1 MTNVRTVKMQS
12 EFRSRPRKVKTAVID
27 VCRYN
32 LVKCI
37 KCDVPCSEGYG
48 PSNLV
53 SNNFTKKNKGF
64 LAERFIKPPVTLT
77 LDFKSEIEIE
87 YVAITCSVGAQ
98 KSKGLEL
105 FSQSI
110 SKGCYYESVASGVL
124 PDDKI
129 GFVFHRFNLN
139 VKDKFGEKYSFRTF
153 RSSRFLSL
161 VNNMKIKIFC
171 TSGVSI
177 PALGKIEIWGTP
189 LKSVPLTHDGNLS
202 TQPQTVTSFKRP
214 EELPLTAIPCKSYE
228 PKSTKPSHL
237 LSVIKR
243 AELDESFTIPDDF
256 IDPISCEVMIQPIIL
271 PSGKIIDSS
280 TLKSH
285 EKAELRWGRGPSDP
299 FTGIPFSNSNK
310 PIAASDLKSRIDKFL
325 SDNSNVSE
333 LKNMPRTLGTKGSF
347 HMPQKQSCEVVV
359 SKLVTKANFKSDAK
373 NPTLPT
379 DRCSSNTGPGESKPT
394 SKRKYAQIDSDT
406 GSSFEFAVDS
416 TNNKIRPITYPSP
429 SSSVKHQK
437 LIDVG
442 LCKKLS
448 CAEKARDTFQ
458 ERMELSLELALKS
471 TLAKLPKFTCDKS
484 DSIEGVVTALCNA
497 CKSTENLFSISC
509 NHFVCRS
516 CLLQVKRD
524 NIPTVCLLC
533 NCKYNSCDVQKVHT
547 R

>member
-1 MTNVRTVKMQS
+1 MQS
-12 EFRSRPRKVKTAVID
+12 EFRSRPRKLTTAVD

-32 LVKCI
+32 LVKCV

-53 SNNFTKKNKGF
+53 TNNFIEKNKGF
-64 LAERFIKPPVTLT
+64 LAERFIKPPVNLT
-77 LDFKSEIEIE
+77 LEFKSEIDIE
-87 YVAITCSVGAQ
+87 YVAINCSVGAQ

-110 SKGCYYESVASGVL
+110 SKGCYESVASGVL

-129 GFVFHRFNLN
+129 GFVFHRFNVN

-153 RSSRFLSL
+153 KSSCFLSL
-161 VNNMKIKIFC
+161 VNNIKIKIFR

-189 LKSVPLTHDGNLS
+189 LKSVPLRHDSNLS
-202 TQPQTVTSFKRP
+202 IQPQTPSSSKRP
-214 EELPLTAIPCKSYE
+214 EEFVFTAISCKSYE
-228 PKSTKPSHL
+228 PKTTKPSHL
-237 LSVIKR
+237 LSVLKR

-256 IDPISCEVMIQPIIL
+256 IDPISCEIMVQPIIL
-271 PSGKIIDSS
+271 PSGKVIDSS

-299 FTGIPFSNSNK
+299 FTGIPFSDSNK

-333 LKNMPRTLGTKGSF
+333 LKNMPRTLGTKSSF
-347 HMPQKQSCEVVV
+347 HMPQKQSCQVVV
-359 SKLVTKANFKSDAK
+359 SKLVAKNGFKSQAE
-373 NPTLPT
+373 NLLT
-379 DRCSSNTGPGESKPT
+379 DHCKSDIEPDELKPT
-394 SKRKYAQIDSDT
+394 SKRKYAQIDLDT
-406 GSSFEFAVDS
+406 FEFAVGS
-416 TNNKIRPITYPSP
+416 KNNTIRSRPTTYPSP
-429 SSSVKHQK
+429 SSSVNH
-437 LIDVG
+437 IDVG
-442 LCKKLS
+442 LCKKLI
-448 CAEKARDTFQ
+448 CAEKSQDTFQ

-471 TLAKLPKFTCDKS
+471 TLSKLPKLTCDKS
-484 DSIEGVVTALCNA
+484 DSIKGVVTALCNT
-497 CKSTENLFSISC
+497 CKSFENLFSIPC
-509 NHFVCRS
+509 NHFVCRL

-524 NIPTVCLLC
+524 NIRAVCLLC
-533 NCKYNSCDVQKVHT
+533 SCKYNSIDVQKVHT

>member
-1 MTNVRTVKMQS
+1 MQS
-12 EFRSRPRKVKTAVID
+12 EVRSRPRNVTTAVID
-27 VCRYN
+27 VCLYN
-32 LVKCI
+32 LVKCV

-53 SNNFTKKNKGF
+53 TNNFIEKSKGF
-64 LAERFIKPPVTLT
+64 LAERFIKPPVNLT
-77 LDFKSEIEIE
+77 LEFKSEIDIE
-87 YVAITCSVGAQ
+87 YVAVTCSVGAQ

-129 GFVFHRFNLN
+129 GFVFHRFNVN

-153 RSSRFLSL
+153 KSSRFLSL
-161 VNNMKIKIFC
+161 VNNIKIKIFC

-189 LKSVPLTHDGNLS
+189 LKSVPLRQDGNTSL
-202 TQPQTVTSFKRP
+202 QTPTSFKRP
-214 EELPLTAIPCKSYE
+214 EELVLTAISCKSYE
-228 PKSTKPSHL
+228 PKTTKPSHL

-243 AELDESFTIPDDF
+243 AELNESFTIPDDF

-271 PSGKIIDSS
+271 PSGKVIDSS

-299 FTGIPFSNSNK
+299 FTGIPFSDSNK

-333 LKNMPRTLGTKGSF
+333 LKNMPRTLGTKASF
-347 HMPQKQSCEVVV
+347 HMPRKQSCEVVV
-359 SKLVTKANFKSDAK
+359 SKLVTKTNFKSEAR
-373 NPTLPT
+373 NQPT
-379 DRCSSNTGPGESKPT
+379 DCSSSNTGLNELKPTT
-394 SKRKYAQIDSDT
+394 SKRKYAQIDLDT
-406 GSSFEFAVDS
+406 HSTFEFAVGS
-416 TNNKIRPITYPSP
+416 KNNMTRPLTYPSP
-429 SSSVKHQK
+429 SSSVNHT
-437 LIDVG
+437 DVG
-442 LCKKLS
+442 LCEKLS
-448 CAEKARDTFQ
+448 VGKKSQDTFQ

-471 TLAKLPKFTCDKS
+471 TLSKLPKLTCDKS
-484 DSIEGVVTALCNA
+484 DSIECEVVTALCNRPT
-497 CKSTENLFSISC
+497 CKSLENLFSIPC

-524 NIPTVCLLC
+524 NIPAVCLLC
-533 NCKYNSCDVQKVHT
+533 NCKYNSSDVQKVHT

>member
-1 MTNVRTVKMQS
+1 MQS
-12 EFRSRPRKVKTAVID
+12 EFRSRPRMVSTSVID

-53 SNNFTKKNKGF
+53 TNNFIEKSKGF
-64 LAERFIKPPVTLT
+64 LAERFIKPPVNLT
-77 LDFKSEIEIE
+77 LEFKCEMNIE
-87 YVAITCSVGAQ
+87 YVVISCCVGAQ

-105 FSQSI
+105 FSQSM
-110 SKGCYYESVASGVL
+110 SKGCCYESVASGVL

-129 GFVFHRFNLN
+129 GFVFHRFNVN

-153 RSSRFLSL
+153 KSSRFLSL
-161 VNNMKIKIFC
+161 VNNIKIKIFC

-189 LKSVPLTHDGNLS
+189 LKSVPVKCDGNMSL
-202 TQPQTVTSFKRP
+202 QPQTPNRLKRP
-214 EELPLTAIPCKSYE
+214 EELMLTAMSCKPYE
-228 PKSTKPSHL
+228 PETCKPSHV
-237 LSVIKR
+237 LSAIRR

-271 PSGKIIDSS
+271 PSGKVIDSS

-299 FTGIPFSNSNK
+299 FTGIPFSDNNK

-333 LKNMPRTLGTKGSF
+333 LKNMPRTLGTKDLF

-359 SKLVTKANFKSDAK
+359 SKLVTKTNFKSEAQ
-373 NPTLPT
+373 NLPT
-379 DRCSSNTGPGESKPT
+379 DRCSSNTGPEELKPS
-394 SKRKYAQIDSDT
+394 SKRKYAQMDSDIHST
-406 GSSFEFAVDS
+406 FEFAVDS
-416 TNNKIRPITYPSP
+416 INNMIRPIVYPSP
-429 SSSVKHQK
+429 SSSVRHTD
-437 LIDVG
+437 LG
-442 LCKKLS
+442 LCKKFKS
-448 CAEKARDTFQ
+448 KDKARDTFQ

-471 TLAKLPKFTCDKS
+471 TLSKLPKLTCDKS
-484 DSIEGVVTALCNA
+484 NSIERVVTASCNA
-497 CKSTENLFSISC
+497 CKSFENLFGISC

-516 CLLQVKRD
+516 CLLKVRRD
-524 NIPTVCLLC
+524 NIPSVCLLC
-533 NCKYNSCDVQKVHT
+533 NCKYNSSDVQKVHT